1 VSVASSVPETWELT
15 GDDARETL
23 LRTGRRQLLR
33 DAFVRLRAADGFS
46 HARSMAY
53 LIALV
58 LVEGVI
64 AMVGFASALGVRGPG
79 RAVVRTIE
87 QVAPGPMGRTVR
99 DAVAQA
105 DRAGSSGRWFA
116 LAFGLIGALVVGTT
130 LLGQMERALN
140 RLYGV
145 EQDRAT
151 VQKYGH
157 AFLLAVTSGLLA
169 LGAFLAFAFGPAMG
183 SAIADHAGATAWRVV
198 RWPLGIVL
206 VAAATALL
214 FRWSPRR
221 RQPAWSWL
229 AWGSGIGVVLWSALT
244 LGLGWFVQR
253 SSSFGDAYGP
263 LAGMIALLLW
273 ALGSSIAVLYGAAV
287 TAQLEAV
294 RAGRP
299 EPRRVP
305 VPGPADQPEPPR
317 ATGDSASRVLGDAQP
332 VG

>member
-1 VSVASSVPETWELT
+1 
-15 GDDARETL
+15 
-23 LRTGRRQLLR
+23 
-33 DAFVRLRAADGFS
+33 
-46 HARSMAY
+46 MAY

-64 AMVGFASALGVRGPG
+64 GMVGLASALGTRGPG
-79 RAVVRTIE
+79 RAIVRTIE
-87 QVAPGPMGRTVR
+87 QIAPGPMGRTVR

-105 DRAGSSGRWFA
+105 NRAGSAGKWVA
-116 LAFGLIGALVVGTT
+116 LAFGLVGALIAGTT

-140 RLYGV
+140 RLYGI

-151 VQKYGH
+151 LEKYTR
-157 AFLLAVTSGLLA
+157 AFLLAVTSGVLA
-169 LGAFLAFAFGPAMG
+169 LAAFLAFAFGPSTGA
-183 SAIADHAGATAWRVV
+183 ALANHAGATAWRVV
-198 RWPLGIVL
+198 RWPLGLVL
-206 VAAATALL
+206 VVAATGLL

-229 AWGSGIGVVLWSALT
+229 AWGSGIGVLLWSLVT
-244 LGLGWFVQR
+244 LGLGWFVQT

-263 LAGMIALLLW
+263 LAGLVALLLW

-299 EPRRVP
+299 EPRRLP
-305 VPGPADQPEPPR
+305 PPR
-317 ATGDSASRVLGDAQP
+317 VGGESAPTPAASARSAPEAQP
-332 VG
+332 VH